1 MCRQRKIEFFDRAQ
15 APETSSGYALA
26 IGWRWIIHDNPRLI
40 TFHDSLLPRYRGF
53 APLPTALINGDA
65 EVGVTALLASRKYD
79 RGDIIAQRRLV
90 LSYPVKVRQV
100 IDSIAPL
107 YAELVTEIARIIC
120 SGAPL
125 PTSPQNESQ
134 ASYPLCVTKTITALI
149 GLKTLSQLN
158 VLSMLLVTH
167 T

>member
-1 MCRQRKIEFFDRAQ
+1 MHLQ
-15 APETSSGYALA
+15 LA
-26 IGWRWIIHDNPRLI
+26 GVGSFMTTLLI